1 MRLNAHAK
9 INLALAVGPP
19 QPPSGYHPISSWF
32 VPIDLHDVVAVSPA
46 PHSSFSINWAP
57 DAPRTSPIDW
67 PTDKDLARRAH
78 LAFEAALGRP
88 CPAAITV
95 SKRIPV
101 GGGLGGASTD
111 AAAVLRALR
120 ELFAPHMTEQ
130 DLVAIAATLGSDVA
144 YFCDTAG
151 PAPRQA
157 IVEGLGERI
166 ERTRAVGGSLLLV
179 VPPFGCATRDVYRA
193 FDSAPDAANG
203 FAERASRVRSL
214 QRAALTRGLCAT
226 PLFNDL
232 ADPACTVAP
241 PLRAIARDLGA
252 LLDRPAHIT
261 GSGSCLFVPA
271 LHAELFALA
280 PRARA
285 ASPTLRSCTF
295 VECNI
300 VEEEEWDP

>member
-1 MRLNAHAK
+1 MRLRAHAK

-19 QPPSGYHPISSWF
+19 QSPSGYHPICSWF
-32 VPIDLHDVVAVSPA
+32 APLDLFDDVTVTPA
-46 PHSSFSINWAP
+46 PQSSFSLDWAP

-67 PTDKDLARRAH
+67 PAEKDLARRAH

-88 CPAAITV
+88 CTASISV

-101 GGGLGGASTD
+101 GGGLGGASTN

-120 ELFAPHMTEQ
+120 ELFAPHLTEH
-130 DLVAIAATLGSDVA
+130 DLVAIATKLGSDVA

-151 PAPRQA
+151 PVPRHA

-166 ERTRAVGGSLLLV
+166 EHTEAVGGAALLV
-179 VPPFGCATRDVYRA
+179 VPPFGCATRDVYQA

-203 FAERASRVRSL
+203 FAERASRVRTL
-214 QRAALTRGLCAT
+214 HRAARTQGLCAT

-241 PLRAIARDLGA
+241 ALRTIARELA
-252 LLDRPAHIT
+252 AHLDRPAHIT

-280 PRARA
+280 PKARA
-285 ASPTLRSCTF
+285 ASATLRACTF

-300 VEEEEWDP
+300 I